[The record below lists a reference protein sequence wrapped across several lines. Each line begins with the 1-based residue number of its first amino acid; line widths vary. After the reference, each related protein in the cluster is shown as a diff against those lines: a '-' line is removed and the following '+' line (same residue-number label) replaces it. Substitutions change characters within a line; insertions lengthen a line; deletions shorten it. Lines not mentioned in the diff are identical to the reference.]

1 LENSYNSTAKL
12 IVLNGGYSVGKD
24 MYPPLIVDRKDPKWL
39 LLEQVLTITTSRRT
53 KQELAKQGITPVTK
67 AGTVL
72 RIALISTF
80 FSVDCAYVIEE
91 LRTRRGLRTFAHIA
105 EVPSADDV
113 YRFMSRF
120 DEERFVLFVSG
131 VLNSLCS
138 PSNRRKSGTILVDS
152 TAITLDLNWFRRTF
166 TKTQLLSRDFDW
178 GYSHVHGHYIGYKLT
193 LAVDYPSL
201 KPLAILLHRGSPH
214 DSPLFDKILHELKRR
229 RIKRPG
235 DLVVCDKGYY
245 SYQNYVDG
253 IIDFKIVPVIFSKK
267 NFTKSKLLNKL
278 SYPLSVFGRSDTR
291 DRVRL
296 FKRLVRKLVM
306 CLAHQD
312 LYQNIRS
319 LIEDIFKLAKDAFSL
334 KKFHRYTTRSVKKAV
349 CLNVLLLGLVIS
361 LGFRS
366 KKQLQQL
373 AEW

>member
-1 LENSYNSTAKL
+1 
-12 IVLNGGYSVGKD
+12 

-39 LLEQVLTITTSRRT
+39 LLEQVLFITTSRRT
-53 KQELAKQGITPVTK
+53 KQELAKRGITPVTM

-72 RIALISTF
+72 RIVLISMF
-80 FSVDCAYVIEE
+80 FSVDCSFVVEE
-91 LRTRRGLRTFAHIA
+91 LRKQRGLRTFARIA
-105 EVPSADDV
+105 EVPSADNI

-120 DEERFVLFVSG
+120 DEARFVSLVSG

-138 PSNRRKSGTILVDS
+138 PTRRRKSGTILVDS

-166 TKTQLLSRDFDW
+166 TKAQLQSRDFDW

-201 KPLAILLHRGSPH
+201 KPLTILMHRGSPH
-214 DSPLFDKILHELKRR
+214 DSPLFNEVLQDLKRR
-229 RIKRPG
+229 RITRPG
-235 DLVVCDKGYY
+235 DRVVCDKGYY
-245 SYQNYVDG
+245 SYQNYIDG

-267 NFTKSKLLNKL
+267 NFEKRKLLNRL
-278 SYPLSVFGRSDTR
+278 SYPLFIFGRSDTR
-291 DRVRL
+291 VRVRL
-296 FKRLVRKLVM
+296 FKRLARKLFV

-312 LYQNIRS
+312 LFRSIRS
-319 LIEDIFKLAKDAFSL
+319 LIEDIFKLAKNSFSL
-334 KKFHRYTTRSVKKAV
+334 KDFHKYTTRSVKKAV
-349 CLNVLLLGLVIS
+349 CLNVLLVGLVIS
-361 LGFRS
+361 LGIRS

>member
-1 LENSYNSTAKL
+1 L
-12 IVLNGGYSVGKD
+12 IVLEGEYSFGIT
-24 MYPPLIVDRKDPKWL
+24 MHPPLIVDRRDPKWL

-53 KQELAKQGITPVTK
+53 KQELAKHGITPVTK

-72 RIALISTF
+72 RTALIAMF
-80 FSVDCAYVIEE
+80 FFVESAYVVEE
-91 LRTRRGLRTFAHIA
+91 LRKRRSLRTFTHIA
-105 EVPSADDV
+105 DVPSADEV

-120 DEERFVLFVSG
+120 DEDRFVSLVSG
-131 VLNSLCS
+131 ILNSRCS
-138 PSNRRKSGTILVDS
+138 RTCRRKPGTVLVDS
-152 TAITLDLNWFRRTF
+152 TAITLDLNWFRRMF
-166 TKTQLLSRDFDW
+166 TKNQLMTQDYDW
-178 GYSHVHGHYIGYKLT
+178 GYSPIHGHYIGYKLT
-193 LAVDYPSL
+193 MAIEYPSL

-214 DSPLFDKILHELKRR
+214 DSPLFDEVLKELKRR
-229 RIKRPG
+229 RISRPG

-253 IIDFKIVPVIFSKK
+253 VVSFKIVPLIFSKK
-267 NFTKSKLLNKL
+267 NFQKRKLLNRL
-278 SYPLSVFGRSDTR
+278 SFPLFVFGRSDTR

-296 FKRLVRKLVM
+296 FKRLVRKLID

-312 LYQNIRS
+312 SYQAVRS
-319 LIEDIFKLAKDAFSL
+319 LIEDVFKLAKDAFSL

-349 CLNVLLLGLVIS
+349 CLNVLLVGLVVS

>member
-1 LENSYNSTAKL
+1 
-12 IVLNGGYSVGKD
+12 

-39 LLEQVLTITTSRRT
+39 LLEQILTITTSRRT
-53 KQELAKQGITPVTK
+53 KQELAKRGITPVTM

-72 RIALISTF
+72 RTLLVSMF
-80 FSVDCAYVIEE
+80 FSVDCAYVIDE
-91 LRTRRGLRTFAHIA
+91 LRKRRSLRTFAHIA
-105 EVPSADDV
+105 EVPSAQDV

-120 DEERFVLFVSG
+120 DEERFVLLVSG

-138 PSNRRKSGTILVDS
+138 PSNRRKSGTTLVDS

-166 TKTQLLSRDFDW
+166 TKTQLLFRDFDW

-193 LAVDYPSL
+193 LAIDYPSL

-214 DSPLFDKILHELKRR
+214 DSPLFSEILYELKRR
-229 RIKRPG
+229 RITRPG

-245 SYQNYVDG
+245 SYQNYVNG
-253 IIDFKIVPVIFSKK
+253 VIDFKIVPVICSKK
-267 NFTKSKLLNKL
+267 NFNEGKLLNRL
-278 SYPLSVFGRSDTR
+278 SYPLFIFGRSDTR
-291 DRVRL
+291 DKVRL
-296 FKRLVRKLVM
+296 FKGLVRRLIES
-306 CLAHQD
+306 LAHQD

-319 LIEDIFKLAKDAFSL
+319 LIEDIFKLAKDAFAL
-334 KKFHRYTTRSVKKAV
+334 KKFHKYTTRAVKKTV
-349 CLNVLLLGLVIS
+349 CLNVLLVGLVIS